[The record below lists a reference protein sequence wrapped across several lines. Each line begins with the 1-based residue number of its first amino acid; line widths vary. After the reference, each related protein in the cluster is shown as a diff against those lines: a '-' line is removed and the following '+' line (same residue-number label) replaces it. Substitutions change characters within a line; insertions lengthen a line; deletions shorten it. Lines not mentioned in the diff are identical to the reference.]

1 MQYSS
6 EEENILNSES
16 ASDPDEQPSSESE
29 GEDNSDI
36 EGDYSQVEISL
47 LFAIT
52 IIMFYVIIVLKT
64 KTLSRAS

>member
-16 ASDPDEQPSSESE
+16 ASDPNEQPSSESE

-36 EGDYSQVEISL
+36 EGDL
-47 LFAIT
+47 WTMFHPFAIT
-52 IIMFYVIIVLKT
+52 IIMFYVITVLKT
-64 KTLSRAS
+64 KTLIRAS

>member
-6 EEENILNSES
+6 EEENILDSES
-16 ASDPDEQPSSESE
+16 ASDPDEQPSSEYE

-36 EGDYSQVEISL
+36 EGDYPQVEII

-52 IIMFYVIIVLKT
+52 IIMFFVIIVLKN
-64 KTLSRAS
+64 KTLIRAS